1 VSGQQVNALAKMM
14 EFAAKNGDKRV
25 LKEGYETLAKSMDEL
40 CVVFKKE
47 LSQDIQPQ
55 KRKKRLDPL
64 QMTIKLLN
72 LKKEIEAGTFI
83 DTDSLGVFGEYSDEI
98 FTERM
103 NALKGHIERFD
114 SEKALE
120 ELETIMR
127 ELE

>member
-1 VSGQQVNALAKMM
+1 
-14 EFAAKNGDKRV
+14 
-25 LKEGYETLAKSMDEL
+25 
-40 CVVFKKE
+40 
-47 LSQDIQPQ
+47 
-55 KRKKRLDPL
+55 
-64 QMTIKLLN
+64 MTIKLLN